1 MALDELG
8 WRACFDGTPDQ
19 LAAGLTVARVAV
31 EHRGNYIVITEST
44 ELVVEVSGKLRHEV
58 EQERIDG
65 LPAVGD
71 WVGVRRRAGENKG
84 VIQKILPRK
93 SVFSR
98 KVAGRRQ
105 EAQVLAANVDTV
117 FLVSS
122 LTADFNLRRLERY
135 LTLAWES
142 RIQPVIVLSKADL
155 CTNPSG
161 ARTQVSAIA
170 ADFPTHIVSTVTGLG
185 LNQLGVYFH
194 NHHTVALLGSSGV
207 GKSTLINRLIGRE
220 ELPVGELRQD
230 GKGRHTTTQRQLLL
244 RPGGGLIIDTP
255 GLRELQLWEGGEGV
269 QNTFADVEE
278 LAAGC
283 RFDDCTHQTEPGC
296 AVRAALEAGDLDPER
311 FASYEKLR
319 REITHVE
326 SKQDARLRD
335 ERKRH
340 DKMLF
345 RAIKKRLKDKG
356 HGRPGN
362 FIS

>member
-1 MALDELG
+1 MTLDELG
-8 WRACFDGTPDQ
+8 WRTCYDQTPDQ
-19 LAAGLTVARVAV
+19 LASGLTVARVAV
-31 EHRGNYIVITEST
+31 EHRGNYVILTEST
-44 ELVVEVSGKLRHEV
+44 ELVAEASGKLRHEV
-58 EQERIDG
+58 EQGRIDG

-71 WVGVRRRAGENKG
+71 WVGIRPRAGENKG
-84 VIQKILPRK
+84 IIQQILPRK
-93 SVFSR
+93 SVFAR

-105 EAQVLAANVDTV
+105 EAQVLAANVDIV

-155 CTNPSG
+155 CTNLSA
-161 ARTQVSAIA
+161 ARSQVSAVA
-170 ADFPTHIVSTVTGLG
+170 ADAPTHIVSTVTGLG
-185 LNQLGVYFH
+185 LGELGVYFH
-194 NHHTVALLGSSGV
+194 DHRTVALLGSSGV
-207 GKSTLINRLIGRE
+207 GKSTLINHLIGRQ
-220 ELPVGELRQD
+220 ELAVGELRQD

-269 QNTFADVEE
+269 QNSFADVED

-283 RFDDCTHQTEPGC
+283 KFDDCTHQTEPGC
-296 AVRAALEAGDLDPER
+296 AVRAAVESGELDPER
-311 FASYEKLR
+311 LASYEKLR
-319 REITHVE
+319 REIMHFE

-340 DKMLF
+340 DKMVH
-345 RAIKKRLKDKG
+345 RAVYKWLKKKG
-356 HGRPGN
+356 HPDY
-362 FIS
+362 S